1 MAIHV
6 RFFQE
11 SPIRLWGLSSRE
23 RLERMLAKTGVSL
36 IREPGQAVAADD
48 TVLLLRCD
56 FLYDKRIIQN
66 LLGNPGV
73 VLEAVTPAGRRPV
86 AAHVPGAMADLMEAI
101 LAGTAAGGY
110 PEGLRRETPDTLVTA
125 YLKEL
130 RKFDLPY
137 LLPVT
142 EQNRRALESH
152 LFDGSYKG
160 VTDLVTKWLWPV
172 PAQWGT
178 RFCARFGIVP
188 NVVTS
193 LSLILSTVAL
203 FLFYHGH
210 YAPGLALAWIMTFLD
225 TVDGKLARVTINY
238 SPFGHIFD
246 HAIDLVFPPL
256 WYLAWWL
263 SLPSIPGVSMPLA
276 LWLILGG
283 YVAGRAV
290 EGVFKQCLESSG
302 IFCWRP
308 VDSCFRLITG
318 RRNPN
323 LLLLTACLV
332 FGRPDVGLLL
342 VALWTALSSVF
353 LVLRLIMGFIARA
366 GSGPLRSWFLDV
378 DPVNDELTFFYTVAH
393 FFNPLSDTTF
403 CNRFC

>member
-6 RFFQE
+6 RIFQE

-23 RLERMLAKTGVSL
+23 RLERVLNKHGGVVL
-36 IREPGQAVAADD
+36 QGRARVTAAGD
-48 TVLLLRCD
+48 TVLLLRGD
-56 FLYDKRIIQN
+56 FLYDKRIIHN
-66 LLGNPGV
+66 MISNPGV
-73 VLEAVTPAGRRPV
+73 VLEAVTAKERRPV
-86 AAHVPGAMADLMEAI
+86 AAHVPAELADRMEAT
-101 LAGTAAGGY
+101 LAGDGGGDY
-110 PEGLRRETPDTLVTA
+110 PQGLRRETPDTLVTA

-137 LLPVT
+137 LLPIT
-142 EQNRRALESH
+142 EQNRRSLESH

-188 NVVTS
+188 NLVTS
-193 LSLILSTVAL
+193 LSLILSTLAL
-203 FLFYHGH
+203 YLFYKGH
-210 YAPGLALAWIMTFLD
+210 YAPGLVAAWIMTFLD

-263 SLPSIPGVSMPLA
+263 SLKSLPGISMPLA

-323 LLLLTACLV
+323 LLLLTVCLC

-353 LVLRLIMGFIARA
+353 LVLRLIMGFVSRAR
-366 GSGPLRSWFLDV
+366 SGPLRSWFLDV
-378 DPVNDELTFFYTVAH
+378 DPVTHELTVFQRWFFRRPTMGNGGDA
-393 FFNPLSDTTF
+393 
-403 CNRFC
+403 

>member
-6 RFFQE
+6 RIFQE

-23 RLERMLAKTGVSL
+23 RLERVL
-36 IREPGQAVAADD
+36 IKHGGITLQERAPVTAAGD
-48 TVLLLRCD
+48 TVLLLRGD
-56 FLYDKRIIQN
+56 FLYDKRIIHN
-66 LLGNPGV
+66 MISNPGV
-73 VLEAVTPAGRRPV
+73 VLEAVTPRRRPV
-86 AAHVPGAMADLMEAI
+86 AAHVPAELADQVEAI
-101 LAGTAAGGY
+101 LAGDGGSDY
-110 PEGLRRETPDTLVTA
+110 PRGVRRETPDTLVTA

-137 LLPVT
+137 LLPIT
-142 EQNRRALESH
+142 EQNRRSLESH

-188 NVVTS
+188 NLVTS
-193 LSLILSTVAL
+193 LSLILSTLAL
-203 FLFYHGH
+203 YLFYQGH
-210 YAPGLALAWIMTFLD
+210 YAPGLVAAWIMTFLD

-238 SPFGHIFD
+238 SPFGHLFD

-263 SLPSIPGVSMPLA
+263 SLKSLPGISMPLA

-323 LLLLTACLV
+323 LLLLTVCLC

-353 LVLRLIMGFIARA
+353 LVLRLIMGFVSRAR
-366 GSGPLRSWFLDV
+366 SGPLRSWFLDV
-378 DPVNDELTFFYTVAH
+378 DPVNHELTVFQRWFFRRPTIGNGGDA
-393 FFNPLSDTTF
+393 
-403 CNRFC
+403 